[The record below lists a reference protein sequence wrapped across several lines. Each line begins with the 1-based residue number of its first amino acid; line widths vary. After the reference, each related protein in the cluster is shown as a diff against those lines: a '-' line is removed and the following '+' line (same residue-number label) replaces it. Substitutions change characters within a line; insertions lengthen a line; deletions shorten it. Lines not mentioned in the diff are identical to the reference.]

1 MIENLAF
8 SQKFPSICWSTA
20 GFGTRA
26 QTLMAEG
33 EIVCLDFLG
42 LSIEDVLFEGSGAC
56 SDLTATEHVEPHAVS
71 PQGSF
76 NRPVNESA

>member
-42 LSIEDVLFEGSGAC
+42 LSIEDVLFEGSGA
-56 SDLTATEHVEPHAVS
+56 
-71 PQGSF
+71 F
-76 NRPVNESA
+76 